1 MVSEEMKMT
10 KSTDKTSGDSS
21 KKRVADL
28 LLQGFQRLAKVTP
41 MSPEVGQGPKVSH
54 TTLAPTPQ
62 RRGPIM
68 DAGPSL
74 APFIKR
80 P

>member
-1 MVSEEMKMT
+1 MI
-10 KSTDKTSGDSS
+10 KSTDKTSKESS
-21 KKRVADL
+21 KKRVDNL
-28 LLQGFQRLAKVTP
+28 LRQGFQRLAKVTP
-41 MSPEVGQGPKVSH
+41 MSPEVGQGPKVSY
-54 TTLAPTPQ
+54 TTVAPTSP

-68 DAGPSL
+68 DAGPTL

>member
-1 MVSEEMKMT
+1 VSEEMKMT
-10 KSTDKTSGDSS
+10 KSTDKTSEEAS
-21 KKRVADL
+21 KKGVDNL

-41 MSPEVGQGPKVSH
+41 MSPELGQGPKVSH
-54 TTLAPTPQ
+54 TTVAPTSP

>member
-1 MVSEEMKMT
+1 MSEEMKMT
-10 KSTDKTSGDSS
+10 KSTDKTSEEAS
-21 KKRVADL
+21 KKGVDNL

-41 MSPEVGQGPKVSH
+41 MSPELGQGPKVSH
-54 TTLAPTPQ
+54 TTVAPTSP

>member
-1 MVSEEMKMT
+1 MSEEMKMT
-10 KSTDKTSGDSS
+10 KSTDKTSEEAS
-21 KKRVADL
+21 KKGVDNL

-41 MSPEVGQGPKVSH
+41 MSPELGQGPKVSH
-54 TTLAPTPQ
+54 TAVDPTSP

>member
-1 MVSEEMKMT
+1 MT
-10 KSTDKTSGDSS
+10 KSTEKNSEESS
-21 KKRVADL
+21 KKRVDDL

-54 TTLAPTPQ
+54 TIVAPTPQ

-68 DAGPSL
+68 DGGPAL

>member
-1 MVSEEMKMT
+1 MI
-10 KSTDKTSGDSS
+10 KSTDKTSKESS
-21 KKRVADL
+21 KKRADNL
-28 LLQGFQRLAKVTP
+28 LRQGFQRLAKVTP

-54 TTLAPTPQ
+54 TTVAPTPQ
-62 RRGPIM
+62 RRGQIM

>member
-1 MVSEEMKMT
+1 MSEEMKMT
-10 KSTDKTSGDSS
+10 KSTDKTSEEAS
-21 KKRVADL
+21 KKGVDNL

-41 MSPEVGQGPKVSH
+41 MSPKLGQGPKVSH
-54 TTLAPTPQ
+54 TTVAPTSP